1 MSINETIIER
11 LEEVRGLD
19 LLFPVET
26 VFIDKKE
33 LEKEYMEKKEDKT
46 DELILKALFMMDPDA
61 NLHLIESKY
70 NSECVMAY
78 YTPEEKKIVIVEEY
92 ENLLDEI
99 FPHEYT
105 TELYE
110 KGGWKEVNRAFI
122 NPPSTTE

>member
-1 MSINETIIER
+1 MRILKYIFIIVFLTAACISPPNVSRNTTQNLSITPSPSNVSINETIIER

-33 LEKEYMEKKEDKT
+33 LEKEYMERKEDKT

-78 YTPEEKKIVIVEEY
+78 YT
-92 ENLLDEI
+92 
-99 FPHEYT
+99 
-105 TELYE
+105 
-110 KGGWKEVNRAFI
+110 
-122 NPPSTTE
+122 